1 MTRRAARRG
10 AEAPD
15 PVPGQS
21 LQMTDEEIVARALSI
36 LESRAR
42 HRDCLSSPNA
52 VRDYLRLSLS
62 GRDREAFCVVFLDAQ
77 HRVLAIEELFQGT
90 LTQTSVYPREVVK
103 RALHWN
109 CAAVLLAHCHPSGQP
124 EPSAADRLL
133 TQSLQS
139 CLLLVDVKVLDH
151 FVVGDARS
159 VSFAEQGLL

>member
-1 MTRRAARRG
+1 MTRRKAGQAAG
-10 AEAPD
+10 
-15 PVPGQS
+15 
-21 LQMTDEEIVARALSI
+21 LTDEEIVARALCI

-42 HRDCLSSPNA
+42 RGDCLSSPNA

-77 HRVLAIEELFQGT
+77 HCVLAIEELFQGT

-133 TQSLQS
+133 TQQLQGSLS
-139 CLLLVDVKVLDH
+139 LVDVKVLDH
-151 FVVGDARS
+151 FVVGDAHS
-159 VSFAEQGLL
+159 VSFAECARL